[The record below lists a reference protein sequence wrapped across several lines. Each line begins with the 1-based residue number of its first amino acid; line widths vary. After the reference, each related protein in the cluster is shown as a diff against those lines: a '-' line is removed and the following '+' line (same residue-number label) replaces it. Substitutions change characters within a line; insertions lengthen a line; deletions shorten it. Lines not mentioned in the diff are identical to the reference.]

1 MSADKVNE
9 QPNKDESEHSASA
22 IFVEL
27 MRQAAAKAVSSKSKS
42 GPDDAGKSPPGSA
55 AAADH
60 SASAGVTEVS
70 LEPDAVA
77 PEVKR
82 IRPRRW
88 ILRRPQPSS
97 MASGFLGTIFVV
109 VVSTALV
116 ATLLMF
122 FVNPEYVNP
131 AVVRGLQL
139 ESEEII
145 AGVAAGNPTPVRT
158 PHWLRRIGIISGHR
172 GKSDSGARD
181 PGAICQDEY
190 GNSILEEADINF
202 AVATRVVASLEG
214 MNYGVEMLDEF
225 DPRLNDYRADALVS
239 IHANTCYDFGEYVS
253 GYIVAISEARPEF
266 GADAFLRECIAEN
279 YGAYVPLE
287 RSYNLTADMTDNHT
301 WRKIHPLTPGMIL
314 ELGYMLADQAVL
326 TEDPDLLARAI
337 VDGILCFMENVNRPT
352 SQLEPG
358 RHPSGYVIP
367 AMVTPTPI
375 FGR

>member
-1 MSADKVNE
+1 MPEDKANE
-9 QPNKDESEHSASA
+9 QSTGDESEQSASA

-27 MRQAAAKAVSSKSKS
+27 MRQAAAKAVPARPAADAKE
-42 GPDDAGKSPPGSA
+42 AGKRTPG
-55 AAADH
+55 
-60 SASAGVTEVS
+60 ASGAVANASEIS
-70 LEPDAVA
+70 LEPEATA
-77 PEVKR
+77 PSVRR
-82 IRPRRW
+82 IRRRL
-88 ILRRPQPSS
+88 ILSRPQPTS

-131 AVVRGLQL
+131 AVVQGLQL

-145 AGVAAGNPTPVRT
+145 AGVAAGRPTPVRT
-158 PHWLRRIGIISGHR
+158 PHWLRRIGIVSGHR
-172 GKSDSGARD
+172 GKSESGARD
-181 PGAICQDEY
+181 PGAICEDAY

-214 MNYGVEMLDEF
+214 MNYAVEMLDEF
-225 DPRLNDYRADALVS
+225 DPRLNNYRADALVS

-279 YGAYVPLE
+279 FGARVPLE
-287 RSYNLTADMTDNHT
+287 RSYNLTDDMTDNHT

-314 ELGYMLADQAVL
+314 EMGYMLADQAVL

-337 VDGILCFMENVNRPT
+337 VDGILCFIENVNRPT
-352 SQLEPG
+352 SQLQPG
-358 RHPSGYVIP
+358 RHASGYLIP

>member
-1 MSADKVNE
+1 MPEGKASD
-9 QPNKDESEHSASA
+9 QPNRDESEHSASA

-27 MRQAAAKAVSSKSKS
+27 MRQAAAKTIASKSAPGRDDS
-42 GPDDAGKSPPGSA
+42 GSDGADA
-55 AAADH
+55 AAISIPPADDI
-60 SASAGVTEVS
+60 EIS
-70 LEPDAVA
+70 LEPDAAA
-77 PEVKR
+77 PDVRR
-82 IRPRRW
+82 IRRRLL
-88 ILRRPQPSS
+88 LRRPPPAS
-97 MASGFLGTIFVV
+97 MAGGFLGTIFVV
-109 VVSTALV
+109 IVSTALV

-131 AVVRGLQL
+131 AVVQGLQFDGD
-139 ESEEII
+139 EII
-145 AGVAAGNPTPVRT
+145 AGASAQRPTPVLT
-158 PHWLRRIGIISGHR
+158 PRWLRRIGIISGHR
-172 GKSDSGARD
+172 GKSESGARD
-181 PGAICQDEY
+181 PGAICEDEY

-202 AVATRVVASLEG
+202 AVATRVVASLEE
-214 MNYGVEMLDEF
+214 MNYAVEMLDEF
-225 DPRLNDYRADALVS
+225 DPRLNDYRAEALVS

-279 YGAYVPLE
+279 FGAYVPLE

-314 ELGYMLADQAVL
+314 EMGYMLADQAVL
-326 TEDPDLLARAI
+326 TEDPDLLARAV

-352 SQLEPG
+352 SQREPG
-358 RHPSGYVIP
+358 RHASGYIIP

>member
-1 MSADKVNE
+1 MPEENSSGK
-9 QPNKDESEHSASA
+9 PNKDESEHSASA
-22 IFVEL
+22 IFVEM
-27 MRQAAAKAVSSKSKS
+27 MRQAAAKAVPSK
-42 GPDDAGKSPPGSA
+42 PATRAHDAGINRTDSTA
-55 AAADH
+55 AAANPSD
-60 SASAGVTEVS
+60 ADGLEIS
-70 LEPDAVA
+70 LEPDAAAHSVRRVRRRLIL
-77 PEVKR
+77 P
-82 IRPRRW
+82 RPH
-88 ILRRPQPSS
+88 PGS

-131 AVVRGLQL
+131 AVVQGLQL

-145 AGVAAGNPTPVRT
+145 AGVSAGRPTPVRT
-158 PHWLRRIGIISGHR
+158 PHWLQRIGIVSGHR
-172 GKSDSGARD
+172 GTSDSGARD
-181 PGAICQDEY
+181 PGAICEDQY

-214 MNYGVEMLDEF
+214 MNYAVEMLDEF
-225 DPRLNDYRADALVS
+225 DPRLNNYRADALVS

-279 YGAYVPLE
+279 FGAHVPLE
-287 RSYNLTADMTDNHT
+287 RSYNLTDDMTDNHT

-314 ELGYMLADQAVL
+314 EMGYMLADQAVL

-352 SQLEPG
+352 SQLQPG
-358 RHPSGYVIP
+358 RHPSGYRIP

>member
-1 MSADKVNE
+1 MPDDYSNDQA
-9 QPNKDESEHSASA
+9 NKGESEHSASA
-22 IFVEL
+22 IFGEL
-27 MRQAAAKAVSSKSKS
+27 LRQAAAKSIPGKSAPGAEDAAKD
-42 GPDDAGKSPPGSA
+42 GPDSPESAANSA
-55 AAADH
+55 AANDD
-60 SASAGVTEVS
+60 EIS
-70 LEPDAVA
+70 LEPEAAA
-77 PEVKR
+77 PSVRR
-82 IRPRRW
+82 IRRR
-88 ILRRPQPSS
+88 LFLPRPQPSS
-97 MASGFLGTIFVV
+97 MASGFLGTVFVV
-109 VVSTALV
+109 VLSTALV

-131 AVVRGLQL
+131 AVVQGLQL

-145 AGVAAGNPTPVRT
+145 AGVSAGRPTPVRT

-181 PGAICQDEY
+181 PGAICEDEY

-214 MNYGVEMLDEF
+214 MNYDVELLDEF
-225 DPRLNDYRADALVS
+225 DPRLNNYRAEALVS

-253 GYIVAISEARPEF
+253 GFIVAISEARPEF

-279 YGAYVPLE
+279 FGAYVPLE
-287 RSYNLTADMTDNHT
+287 RSYNLTDDMTDNHT

-314 ELGYMLADQAVL
+314 EMGYMLADQAVL

-337 VDGILCFMENVNRPT
+337 VDGILCFMDNVNRPT
-352 SQLEPG
+352 SQLAPG
-358 RHPSGYVIP
+358 RHASGYIIP

>member
-1 MSADKVNE
+1 MPEDKARE
-9 QPNKDESEHSASA
+9 PANKDDSEHSASA
-22 IFVEL
+22 IFVEIV
-27 MRQAAAKAVSSKSKS
+27 RQAAAKAAPGESRL
-42 GPDDAGKSPPGSA
+42 GPDGAGNAKPDTAS
-55 AAADH
+55 ADH
-60 SASAGVTEVS
+60 DESEIS
-70 LEPDAVA
+70 LEPGTAA
-77 PEVKR
+77 PIVRR
-82 IRPRRW
+82 IRRRRW
-88 ILRRPQPSS
+88 MLRRPQPSS

-109 VVSTALV
+109 ALSTALV

-139 ESEEII
+139 EGDELIS
-145 AGVAAGNPTPVRT
+145 AAAERPTPVQT
-158 PHWLRRIGIISGHR
+158 PHWLRRIGIVSGHR
-172 GKSDSGARD
+172 GTTESGARD
-181 PGAICQDEY
+181 PGAICEDEY

-202 AVATRVVASLEG
+202 AVAKRVVAALEG

-225 DPRLNDYRADALVS
+225 DPRLNNYRADALVS
-239 IHANTCYDFGEYVS
+239 IHANTCYDFGEHVS

-279 YGAYVPLE
+279 FGAYVPLE

-301 WRKIHPLTPGMIL
+301 WRKIHPLTPAMIL
-314 ELGYMLADQAVL
+314 EMGYMLADQAVL

-337 VDGILCFMENVNRPT
+337 VDGILCFIENVNRPG
-352 SQLEPG
+352 SQREPG
-358 RHPSGYVIP
+358 RHASGYIVP

>member
-1 MSADKVNE
+1 MPEDPAQEPANR
-9 QPNKDESEHSASA
+9 DESEHSASA
-22 IFVEL
+22 IFVEM
-27 MRQAAAKAVSSKSKS
+27 MRQAAAKAVPGNTGS
-42 GPDDAGKSPPGSA
+42 GLDTAANEFPATGESEISLEPA
-55 AAADH
+55 AAA
-60 SASAGVTEVS
+60 
-70 LEPDAVA
+70 PDV
-77 PEVKR
+77 
-82 IRPRRW
+82 RRVRRRLL
-88 ILRRPQPSS
+88 LRRPQPSS
-97 MASGFLGTIFVV
+97 LASGFLGTIFVV
-109 VVSTALV
+109 GVSTTLV

-131 AVVRGLQL
+131 VVVQGLQL

-145 AGVAAGNPTPVRT
+145 AGVSAARPTPVRT

-172 GKSDSGARD
+172 GATESGARD

-202 AVATRVVASLEG
+202 AVATRVVASLES
-214 MNYGVEMLDEF
+214 MNYAVEMLDEF
-225 DPRLNDYRADALVS
+225 DPRLNNYRADALVS

-253 GYIVAISEARPEF
+253 GFIVAISEARPDF

-279 YGAYVPLE
+279 FGANVPLE
-287 RSYNLTADMTDNHT
+287 RSHNLTADMTDNHT

-314 ELGYMLADQAVL
+314 EMGYMLADQAVL

-352 SQLEPG
+352 SQREPG
-358 RHPSGYVIP
+358 RHDSGYIIP

>member
-1 MSADKVNE
+1 MPEDKA
-9 QPNKDESEHSASA
+9 NKQSNRDESEHSASA
-22 IFVEL
+22 IFVEM
-27 MRQAAAKAVSSKSKS
+27 MRQAAAKAVPSKSTA
-42 GPDDAGKSPPGSA
+42 GVEDAGSDRPDASTAAESPSA
-55 AAADH
+55 VDE
-60 SASAGVTEVS
+60 GEIS
-70 LEPDAVA
+70 LEPDAAA
-77 PEVKR
+77 PSVRR
-82 IRPRRW
+82 IRRRRLL
-88 ILRRPQPSS
+88 LRRPHPSS

-131 AVVRGLQL
+131 AVVQGLQL
-139 ESEEII
+139 ESEDII
-145 AGVAAGNPTPVRT
+145 AGVSAGRPTPVRT
-158 PHWLRRIGIISGHR
+158 PHWLRRIGIVSGHR

-181 PGAICQDEY
+181 PGAICEDEY

-214 MNYGVEMLDEF
+214 MNYAVEMLDEF
-225 DPRLNDYRADALVS
+225 DPRLNNYRAEALVS

-279 YGAYVPLE
+279 FGAYVPLE
-287 RSYNLTADMTDNHT
+287 RSYNLTDDMTDNHT

-314 ELGYMLADQAVL
+314 EMGYMLADQAVL

-337 VDGILCFMENVNRPT
+337 VDGILCFMENVNRPA

-358 RHPSGYVIP
+358 RHASGYIIP

>member
-1 MSADKVNE
+1 MPEDKTKE
-9 QPNKDESEHSASA
+9 QPNQDETPHSASA

-27 MRQAAAKAVSSKSKS
+27 MRQAAAKAVPSQAAS
-42 GPDDAGKSPPGSA
+42 DARTKDSELPTV
-55 AAADH
+55 ADP
-60 SASAGVTEVS
+60 ASAIDKPAVN
-70 LEPDAVA
+70 LEPEPIA
-77 PEVKR
+77 PEVRR
-82 IRPRRW
+82 IRRRRS
-88 ILRRPQPSS
+88 IIRRPQPYS

-131 AVVRGLQL
+131 AVVQGLQL
-139 ESEEII
+139 ESDEIT
-145 AGVAAGNPTPVRT
+145 AGVSAERPTPVRT
-158 PHWLRRIGIISGHR
+158 PHWLRRIGIVSGHR

-202 AVATRVVASLEG
+202 EVAKRVVASLEG
-214 MNYGVEMLDEF
+214 MNYAVEMLDEF
-225 DPRLNDYRADALVS
+225 DPRLNNYRAEALVS

-279 YGAYVPLE
+279 FGARVPLE

-314 ELGYMLADQAVL
+314 EMGYMLADQAVL

-337 VDGILCFMENVNRPT
+337 VDGILCFMENVNQPT
-352 SQLEPG
+352 SQREPG
-358 RHPSGYVIP
+358 RRPSGYIVP